1 MQIINLDA
9 ESFIESLKTLQMHY
23 TCELD
28 NNGEWVGSVKEL
40 QTLESAESPEALKSV
55 LARALKEDAQ
65 AYISDFPRWKNG
77 REWQIPFLLKVL
89 TSTEGELMQC
99 LHGRN
104 LNAI

>member
-1 MQIINLDA
+1 MQVINLDV

-28 NNGEWVGSVKEL
+28 NNGEWLGTVKEL
-40 QTLESAESPEALKSV
+40 QTLESAESPAKLKTV
-55 LARALKEDAQ
+55 LAKALKEDAQ
-65 AYISDFPRWKNG
+65 AYISDFNRWKKG

-89 TSTEGELMQC
+89 TSTEGELINC
-99 LHGRN
+99 LHGQN